1 MYLINLKNY
10 TPTYQSS
17 INLSR
22 PCRGRAFLNR
32 PGAVMSHLF
41 SVKFLFILVLALS
54 AVIFGGGYDFNLNRA
69 AAAGPSDN
77 NCRTFSG
84 TVYDL
89 RTLDILPGAVVTLQ
103 SGKKGDAY
111 QAKTGE
117 NGKYAFYDIPAGT
130 YTVKVSKDGYISD
143 SIRLNLKKSYER
155 YDTSIE
161 SQRDFER
168 RNTPDYERNIN
179 RYAGDEGEYEDGANE
194 SGGYSSGGG
203 SVSMSA
209 APAFSPKDN
218 FNGVSGF
225 YNLPDCSVIP
235 YGASRIGYGVQRS
248 KRLSSPATPY
258 VESNYSTAVGYGLAE
273 NLEVSAFAFQHFS
286 KNIAP
291 MVVPATATTAER
303 IVPPFYADRTGI
315 SLKYADKFQY
325 KETGQVFPYSLLYT
339 HYNDGSDEVAIPIE
353 IVSQMHGKFY
363 FIPTYISRLGGNVH
377 FNMAYYKPLFIDHR
391 KLSYM
396 MEFVQNDK
404 HRWNIINAGF
414 RLEFKNDSA
423 VNLFVLSDSEKKR
436 MSTGISGSILFK

>member
-1 MYLINLKNY
+1 LKSY
-10 TPTYQSS
+10 TPTYLSS
-17 INLSR
+17 ISISR
-22 PCRGRAFLNR
+22 IRGRDKINR
-32 PGAVMSHLF
+32 PGAALSLLI
-41 SVKFLFILVLALS
+41 SVKLLILLTLS
-54 AVIFGGGYDFNLNRA
+54 LGAVFCGRGYDFNLNRA
-69 AAAGPSDN
+69 AAQSLDDK
-77 NCRTFSG
+77 CRAFSG

-89 RTLDILPGAVVTLQ
+89 RTLDILSGAVVTLQ

-111 QAKTGE
+111 QTKTGE
-117 NGKYAFYDIPAGT
+117 NGKFSFYDIPAGT

-143 SIRLNLKKSYER
+143 SIKLNLKKTYER

-168 RNTPDYERNIN
+168 RNTPEYERNIN
-179 RYAGDEGEYEDGANE
+179 RYANDDQDEDG
-194 SGGYSSGGG
+194 GGYSSGGG
-203 SVSMSA
+203 SISMSP

-235 YGASRIGYGVQRS
+235 YGASRISYGVHRS

-258 VESNYSTAVGYGLAE
+258 VESNYSTAVGYGLSE
-273 NLEVSAFAFQHFS
+273 NVEVSAFAFQHFS

-291 MVVPATATTAER
+291 MIVPATATTARR
-303 IVPPFYADRTGI
+303 IVPPFYADRTGV
-315 SLKYADKFQY
+315 SLKYAGKFQY
-325 KETGQVFPYSLLYT
+325 KETGQVFPYSLLYS

-353 IVSQMHGKFY
+353 IVSQTHGKFY

-423 VNLFVLSDSEKKR
+423 VNLFILSDSEKKR